1 MMTVSVTS
9 SSSVDPIADMSLLY
23 GRTIHRGSLIVD
35 AMAGPAVLAGT
46 AQGLG
51 FTMGLHVSWPAAYVI
66 GFGLMPIIS
75 LNSVD
80 SYTGILLQLELGKL
94 R

>member
-1 MMTVSVTS
+1 
-9 SSSVDPIADMSLLY
+9 
-23 GRTIHRGSLIVD
+23 
-35 AMAGPAVLAGT
+35 MAGPAVLDGPV
-46 AQGLG
+46 QGLG
-51 FTMGLHVSWPAAYVI
+51 LTMGLHISWPAAYVI

-75 LNSVD
+75 LNGVD